1 METQKKAW
9 QLANKIV
16 RVMEQDI
23 DLDER
28 KQLKILWWALT
39 FLQMELTS
47 RLGMPLDEQREKLYK
62 AMQIVSK
69 GHDVQMPPEPENK
82 WDIH

>member
-1 METQKKAW
+1 MEQKKSW

-16 RVMEQDI
+16 RVIEQDL
-23 DLDER
+23 DLDEQ
-28 KQLKILWWALT
+28 KELIVLWWALT

-47 RLGMPLDEQREKLYK
+47 RLQMSMDEQRENLHRAMKL
-62 AMQIVSK
+62 VSR
-69 GHDVQMPPEPENK
+69 GHNVEMPPEPEDK

>member
-1 METQKKAW
+1 MEQKKSW

-16 RVMEQDI
+16 RVIEQDL
-23 DLDER
+23 DLDE
-28 KQLKILWWALT
+28 KKDLSVLWWALT

-47 RLGMPLDEQREKLYK
+47 RLRMTMEEQREKLYQ
-62 AMQIVSK
+62 AMRIVSK
-69 GHDVQMPPEPENK
+69 GHDVDMPPEPGDK

>member
-1 METQKKAW
+1 MEQKKAW
-9 QLANKIV
+9 QIANKIV

-23 DLDER
+23 DLDET
-28 KQLKILWWALT
+28 KELDVFWWALT

-47 RLGMPLDEQREKLYK
+47 RLEMSMDEQREKLYR
-62 AMQIVSK
+62 AMRIVSK
-69 GHDVQMPPEPENK
+69 GHHVDMPPGPESK